1 MAHAAIVNPVTV
13 ANPID
18 QKRWKDLFDGALS
31 RLNGDVIPA
40 SKQPIFRARQDR
52 VSGFSQ
58 KSSDAE
64 IAAAASSL
72 AALWQVS
79 AMKRRNF

>member
-1 MAHAAIVNPVTV
+1 MAHAAIANPVV
-13 ANPID
+13 PNPID
-18 QKRWKDLFDGALS
+18 QKRWKELFDGALS

-40 SKQPIFRARQDR
+40 SKQPIFRAKPES
-52 VSGFSQ
+52 VSGFGQ

-64 IAAAASSL
+64 IAAAANSL

-79 AMKRRNF
+79 AMKRRSF